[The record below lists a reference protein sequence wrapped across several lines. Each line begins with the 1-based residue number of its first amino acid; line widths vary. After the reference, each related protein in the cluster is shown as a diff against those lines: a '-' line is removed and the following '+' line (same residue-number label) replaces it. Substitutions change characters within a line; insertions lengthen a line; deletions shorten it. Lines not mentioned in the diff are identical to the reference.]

1 MDVVR
6 TLNDLLQPRILLE
19 NTYLFAVLSIFLGV
33 YGPRLH
39 IRLPSGIRNLFSNVF
54 FRAFVIFLVVY
65 MADRDMGAALTIVII
80 FMVMMNV
87 LNTVHVFETTAEAF
101 NNYGPAVASCENYK
115 QGGNYPLHAESQGG
129 ELNGANQLEADGMY
143 AKPL

>member
-6 TLNDLLQPRILLE
+6 TVSDLLNPRILLE

-54 FRAFVIFLVVY
+54 FRAFVIFMVVY
-65 MADRDMGAALTIVII
+65 MADRDMGASLTIVII

-87 LNTVHVFETTAEAF
+87 LNTVHIFESTAEAF
-101 NNYGPAVASCENYK
+101 TNYGPAVASCENYVK
-115 QGGNYPLHAESQGG
+115 EDAYPLHAVSTNGNLE
-129 ELNGANQLEADGMY
+129 GANQGALEGSY
-143 AKPL
+143 AKPF